1 MSKQAENSIVAAP
14 QMAAALP
21 ISNVQEMQFLG
32 AMLSQSQLFGATN
45 PAVGLSIVA
54 MCQQKRMSWLD
65 FMQTFHMIK
74 GRVTK
79 RTDAIIADF
88 HRIGGS
94 HEVLSRTSEE
104 ASAKFTNGNTSYTST
119 ITWEECRQE
128 PFVYEG
134 KESDVVALI
143 EAGKFAS
150 LKMKPKYRTPRA
162 RKQML
167 WARCVSDGVRVVAPE
182 CCQGVYTPEEA
193 DDYINAEASYTP
205 QPQIPSAPSPSPA
218 PVQVE
223 DVEVCPLGSMKGQRW
238 DSMEVSLLKQA
249 LNVHAFPDNVKAYIR
264 TVIEQKVAKN
274 QNQIEQ
280 QQVEAEV
287 MS

>member
-1 MSKQAENSIVAAP
+1 MSKQAENSIVVAP

-32 AMLSQSQLFGATN
+32 QVLSQSKLFGTTN
-45 PAVGLSIVA
+45 PAEGLAIVA
-54 MCQQKRMSWLD
+54 MCHQKRMSWLD
-65 FMQTFHMIK
+65 FMETFHMIK
-74 GRVTK
+74 GRVSK
-79 RTDAIIADF
+79 KTDAILADL
-88 HRIGGS
+88 HRIGGD
-94 HEVLSRTSEE
+94 HEIIERTPDK
-104 ASAKFTNGNTSYTST
+104 ASAKFTKGKASYTST
-119 ITWEECRQE
+119 ITWEDCKQE
-128 PFVYEG
+128 PFTYEG
-134 KESDVVALI
+134 KESDIVDLI
-143 EAGKFAS
+143 KAGRFDS
-150 LKMKPKYRTPRA
+150 LKIKAKYCTPRS

-182 CCQGVYTPEEA
+182 CCQGVYTPEEV
-193 DDYINAEASYTP
+193 DDYAPAPAAYVQQMP
-205 QPQIPSAPSPSPA
+205 AAPSPSPA

-223 DVEVCPLGSMKGQRW
+223 DVEVCPMGSMKGQRW

-249 LNVHAFPDNVKAYIR
+249 LNVPAFPDNVKAYIR